1 MCFPDLLKNNQN
13 CMEEDMKKLIKAVHM
28 LSKLCAPVV
37 FKYTSAAGVSTD
49 QMKEMQNSINELHD
63 KYC

>member
-1 MCFPDLLKNNQN
+1 
-13 CMEEDMKKLIKAVHM
+13 MKKLIKAVHM